1 MCAIGTGEFWLE
13 CKRVALL
20 YLVQISAKA
29 KKIEYLSNTEFP
41 GTENVKLS
49 CMQTGYNYKQ
59 KDLTPDLVMQGCKRV
74 VCKFDIQRGQIVYI
88 QQSANY

>member
-1 MCAIGTGEFWLE
+1 MSFGWNVKGLRCFI
-13 CKRVALL
+13 L
-20 YLVQISAKA
+20 YKFRARA

>member
-1 MCAIGTGEFWLE
+1 MSFGWNVKGLRCFI
-13 CKRVALL
+13 L
-20 YLVQISAKA
+20 YKFRAKA

-88 QQSANY
+88 